1 MRRFRRRATP
11 TLPGL
16 AAVLGLLA
24 AAGAACTNESESGQ
38 APTEWRLVYQNSLE
52 GRPIT
57 GSVDDLI
64 RALKRGSPIRVSWGG
79 MDGEVGSDDSWIE
92 FAEPE
97 FTTVIDDS
105 AVVVQLPPSLIQTSY
120 TDVGE
125 TYLQTDPP
133 TVWRALMS
141 TDGTYHQFHYDLRTG
156 EITREMYA
164 RTQMSWFALS
174 APRTGQADEEPPNG
188 RSPNLTPRDAFRLD
202 SVVTP

>member
-1 MRRFRRRATP
+1 MTLFRHRATP
-11 TLPGL
+11 TL
-16 AAVLGLLA
+16 AVLGLLA
-24 AAGAACTNESESGQ
+24 AAGAACTTVSESESGQ
-38 APTEWRLVYQNSLE
+38 TAPHEWRLVYQNSLD
-52 GRPIT
+52 GRPLT

-64 RALKRGSPIRVSWGG
+64 GALKRGSPIRVSWGG
-79 MDGEVGSDDSWIE
+79 MDGEVGSGDSWIE

-105 AVVVQLPPSLIQTSY
+105 AVVVQFPPSFIQTSY

-164 RTQMSWFALS
+164 RTEMSWFAPA
-174 APRTGQADEEPPNG
+174 APRGADRGGEP
-188 RSPNLTPRDAFRLD
+188 PNLTPRDAFRLD

>member
-1 MRRFRRRATP
+1 MVRK
-11 TLPGL
+11 L
-16 AAVLGLLA
+16 LGH
-24 AAGAACTNESESGQ
+24 AAGLSLLVAAGGSACTDELQHAS
-38 APTEWRLVYQNSLE
+38 PHEWRLVYQNSLD

-57 GSVDDLI
+57 GSVDELI
-64 RALKRGSPIRVSWGG
+64 GALKRGSPIRVAWGG
-79 MDGEVGSDDSWIE
+79 VDGAEGSDDSWIE
-92 FAEPE
+92 FVEPD

-105 AVVVQLPPSLIQTSY
+105 AVVVQFPQSFIQTSY

-164 RTQMSWFALS
+164 RTEMSWFALA
-174 APRTGQADEEPPNG
+174 APRDGESVGEPPD
-188 RSPNLTPRDAFRLD
+188 LTPRDAFRLD

>member
-1 MRRFRRRATP
+1 MSRFRRRAIP
-11 TLPGL
+11 ALPRL

-24 AAGAACTNESESGQ
+24 VAGAACTHETEPGE
-38 APTEWRLVYQNSLE
+38 APTEWRLVYQNSLD

-64 RALKRGSPIRVSWGG
+64 GALKRGSPIRVSWGG

-92 FAEPE
+92 FAEPD

-105 AVVVQLPPSLIQTSY
+105 AVVVQFPPSFIQTSY

-156 EITREMYA
+156 ELTREMFA
-164 RTQMSWFALS
+164 RTEMSWFALARPDGDRDGEAS
-174 APRTGQADEEPPNG
+174 GEP
-188 RSPNLTPRDAFRLD
+188 PNLTPRDAFRLD
-202 SVVTP
+202 SAVTH

>member
-1 MRRFRRRATP
+1 MRCFRRRATP

-16 AAVLGLLA
+16 AAVFGLLA
-24 AAGAACTNESESGQ
+24 AAGAGCTNESEFDQ
-38 APTEWRLVYQNSLE
+38 TPTEWRLVYQNSLE

-64 RALKRGSPIRVSWGG
+64 LALKRGSPIRVSWGG

-92 FAEPE
+92 FAEPD

-105 AVVVQLPPSLIQTSY
+105 AVVVQFPPSFIQTSY

-156 EITREMYA
+156 ELTREMYA
-164 RTQMSWFALS
+164 RTEMSWFARS
-174 APRTGQADEEPPNG
+174 TPPGDRGREPPG
-188 RSPNLTPRDAFRLD
+188 EPPNLTPRDAFRLD
-202 SVVTP
+202 SVVTH

>member
-11 TLPGL
+11 TLPRL

-24 AAGAACTNESESGQ
+24 AAGAACTNESDSGQ
-38 APTEWRLVYQNSLE
+38 AAAHEWQLVYQNSLD

-57 GSVDDLI
+57 GSVDELI
-64 RALKRGSPIRVSWGG
+64 GALKRGSPIRVSWGG
-79 MDGEVGSDDSWIE
+79 MDGEEGSDDSWIE
-92 FAEPE
+92 FAEPD

-105 AVVVQLPPSLIQTSY
+105 AVVVQFPPSFIQTSY

-133 TVWRALMS
+133 SVWRALMS

-164 RTQMSWFALS
+164 RTEMSWFALA
-174 APRTGQADEEPPNG
+174 APPGGPPNG
-188 RSPNLTPRDAFRLD
+188 EPPDLTPRDAFRLD